1 MTQSYNADSLTV
13 LQGLDAVRKRPGM
26 YIGSTSSRGLQ
37 HLLWEIADNSVDEA
51 LAGNGDRIDITLHED
66 GSVEVAD
73 FGRGMPIDTEKTTGK
88 SGVVVIFTE
97 LHGGGKFGGGA
108 YGSTGGL
115 HGVGATVVNALS
127 TRLDVEVHRN
137 GKRYTLGFKDGEPG
151 HYSETGSF
159 RAGAKPKAAGTT
171 DRTGTTVRFWPDRD
185 IFEKDAE
192 FSWDSLVHRARQTA
206 FLSPGLRMTVT
217 DLRNPEEGE
226 KREEFLFDG
235 GTRDF
240 VEYLAPGNML
250 TPVVT
255 CTGEGT
261 YTESV
266 PVQDPDTGKRV
277 TQDVERTMSVDVS
290 LAWTSTFEPTIQ
302 SFVNIVETPKGG
314 THVNGFERSLT
325 KTLNTYLRESRTL
338 KQSDADV
345 VKSDVLEGLTAVVL
359 VRIPEPQFEG
369 QTKEILGTGPASR
382 IVAKVMADG
391 LKEFF
396 ETPRSRAAAKVALE
410 KVSKAAKVRL
420 SARAQR
426 ENLRRKNALGSS
438 SMPAK
443 LKDCRTHN
451 LEESELFVIEGDSA
465 GGSAAQGRDS
475 ETQAL
480 IPLRGKVINVLKA
493 TEAKVLKN
501 AEYAALITA
510 MGAGVGNTFDIE
522 AIRYGKLI
530 IMADADSDGDHIR
543 LLLLTFVW
551 KYMRPLFDAGRVYSA
566 VPPLYEIKKKS
577 GKGPT
582 QYAYTPDE
590 MKAILAKAPKGSL
603 DAKRLKG
610 LGEQNADSLA
620 ETTMAKKTRKLRRI
634 TVEDMERVQKALE
647 VLMGKDPEPRRDF
660 IVERSGLIPKD
671 QLDLAG

>member
-1 MTQSYNADSLTV
+1 MSQSYNADSLTV

-51 LAGNGDRIDITLHED
+51 LAGNGDRIDITLHAD

-73 FGRGMPIDTEKTTGK
+73 HGRGMPIDIEKTTGK

-108 YGSTGGL
+108 YGASGGL

-127 TRLDVEVHRN
+127 SRLTVEVHRG
-137 GKRYTLGFKDGEPG
+137 GKIHTIGFREGEPG
-151 HYSETGSF
+151 HFSPTGQF
-159 RAGAKPKAAGTT
+159 RAGSRPKVTGTT

-192 FSWDSLVHRARQTA
+192 FSWDALVHRARQTA
-206 FLSPGLRMTVT
+206 FLSPGLRMHVR
-217 DLRNPEEGE
+217 DLRDPEAE
-226 KREEFLFDG
+226 KEEDFVFEG
-235 GTRDF
+235 GTKDF
-240 VEYLAPGNML
+240 VEHLAPGSLL
-250 TPVVT
+250 TPVIHCV
-255 CTGEGT
+255 GEGT

-266 PVQDPDTGKRV
+266 PVQDPDTGKMV
-277 TQDVERTMSVDVS
+277 TQDVERTMGVDVA
-290 LAWTSTFEPTIQ
+290 LAWTSTFEPAVQ

-325 KTLNTYLRESRTL
+325 RALNTQLRDSRIL
-338 KQSDADV
+338 KQSEADV
-345 VKSDVLEGLTAVVL
+345 VKSDVLEGLAAVVL

-382 IVAKVMADG
+382 IVAKVVADG
-391 LKEFF
+391 MAEFF
-396 ETPRSRAAAKVALE
+396 AAPRNRAASKVALD
-410 KVSKAAKVRL
+410 KVAKAAKVRL
-420 SARAQR
+420 SAKAQR

-443 LKDCRTHN
+443 LKDCRTHD
-451 LEESELFVIEGDSA
+451 LERSELFIIEGDSA

-480 IPLRGKVINVLKA
+480 IPLRGKVINVLK
-493 TEAKVLKN
+493 TPESKVLKN

-510 MGAGVGNTFDIE
+510 MGAGAGSTFDIE

-530 IMADADSDGDHIR
+530 IMADADSDGSHIR

-582 QYAYTPDE
+582 QYAYTPEE

-620 ETTMAKKTRKLRRI
+620 ETTMARETRKLRRI
-634 TVEDMERVQKALE
+634 TVEDMEKAQAALE
-647 VLMGKDPEPRRDF
+647 VLMGSDPAPRRDF
-660 IVERSGLIPKD
+660 ILERSGLVSKEEI
-671 QLDLAG
+671 DL